1 MIKYFSFIM
10 ILQLFWA
17 NEPIAVISKIRGN
30 VKHKLI
36 SDNKFKS
43 KTRVN
48 SPIFSETQIRTED
61 KAFAKVVFLDDGTS
75 ISIYPGS
82 EIIIKGKIDKRMI
95 SKQIELITGIITV
108 NVTNQVLEELK
119 LVTPNSE
126 LSCTECGFWV
136 LSNPLTGDKFIK
148 ESGNIS
154 IWNPSLNRTYV
165 LVSDTTLIS
174 LINEEFQIFE
184 TSVTD
189 IKYLESLMLEVDER
203 DLQYEKED
211 TDEQSLEIITNVVVI
226 KLKNAANVE
235 RKIIL
240 TYTQ

>member
-48 SPIFSETQIRTED
+48 SPIFSETQIRTGD

-75 ISIYPGS
+75 VSIYSGS
-82 EIIIKGKIDKRMI
+82 EIVIKGKIDNRMI
-95 SKQIELITGIITV
+95 SKQIKLITGIISV
-108 NVTNQVLEELK
+108 NVANQLLGEFK

-126 LSCTECGFWV
+126 LTCTECGFWI
-136 LSNPLTGDKFIK
+136 LSNPLTGDEFIK

-154 IWNPSLNRTYV
+154 IWNPSLNRKSV

-184 TSVTD
+184 TPVTD

-211 TDEQSLEIITNVVVI
+211 TDDPSLEIITNVVVI

>member
-1 MIKYFSFIM
+1 MIKYFLFI
-10 ILQLFWA
+10 ITLHLFWA

-30 VKHKLI
+30 VQHKLI
-36 SDNKFKS
+36 SDNKYKS

-61 KAFAKVVFLDDGTS
+61 KAFSKVVFLDDGTS
-75 ISIYPGS
+75 ISIYSGS

-108 NVTNQVLEELK
+108 NVTNQVLEEFK

-136 LSNPLTGDKFIK
+136 LSNPLTGDRFIK

-154 IWNPSLNRTYV
+154 IWNPSLNRTSV

-184 TSVTD
+184 TPVTD

-211 TDEQSLEIITNVVVI
+211 TDDPSLEIITNVVVI

>member
-1 MIKYFSFIM
+1 MIKYFSFII

-43 KTRVN
+43 NTRVN
-48 SPIFSETQIRTED
+48 SPIFSETQVRTED

-75 ISIYPGS
+75 ISIYSGS

-108 NVTNQVLEELK
+108 NVTNQVLEEFK

-154 IWNPSLNRTYV
+154 IWNPSLNRTSV

-184 TSVTD
+184 TPVTD

-211 TDEQSLEIITNVVVI
+211 TDDPSLEIITNVVVI

>member
-1 MIKYFSFIM
+1 MIKYFSFII

-30 VKHKLI
+30 VQLKLI
-36 SDNKFKS
+36 SDNKIKS

-75 ISIYPGS
+75 ISIYSGS

-108 NVTNQVLEELK
+108 NVTNQTLEEFK

-154 IWNPSLNRTYV
+154 IWNPSLNRTSV

-184 TSVTD
+184 TPVTD

-211 TDEQSLEIITNVVVI
+211 TDDPSLEIITNVVVI

>member
-1 MIKYFSFIM
+1 MIKYFSFII

-30 VKHKLI
+30 VQHKLI

-75 ISIYPGS
+75 ISIYSGS

-108 NVTNQVLEELK
+108 NVTNQALEEFK

-154 IWNPSLNRTYV
+154 IWNPSLNRTSV

-174 LINEEFQIFE
+174 IINEEFQIFE
-184 TSVTD
+184 TPVTD

-211 TDEQSLEIITNVVVI
+211 TDGPSLEIITNVVVI